1 VLYRVFVVR
10 ISRQLPITVQK
21 LQQRLYTVVKELK
34 MSLYFI
40 TGNQGKLSEAKAVIP
55 NIAGLDID
63 LPEIQ
68 GVDAHKIIEAKL
80 KAAFEHQSGEFVV
93 EDTSLY
99 YEGLNGLPGP
109 LVKWFLETVGADG
122 LYKFAKGFNAYKA
135 TAKTIV
141 GYAKDPYNI
150 QFFEG
155 NIEGQVVEPRGEQGF
170 GFDPVFQPDGYN
182 QTFAEMGQDEKNKIS
197 MRKTAFVKLKDYL
210 EQK

>member
-1 VLYRVFVVR
+1 LTSVSLAYPKTN
-10 ISRQLPITVQK
+10 L
-21 LQQRLYTVVKELK
+21 ELEPL
-34 MSLYFI
+34 MRSFCYDNPMPLFFI
-40 TGNQGKLSEAKAVIP
+40 TGNQGKLAEAKSIIP
-55 NIAGLDID
+55 NIEGLDIE

-68 GVDAHKIIEAKL
+68 GVDAHNIIEAKL
-80 KAAFEHQSGEFVV
+80 KAAFEHKSGEFVV

-109 LVKWFLETVGADG
+109 LVKWFLETVGPDG

-141 GYAKDPYNI
+141 GYAKDPNNI

-155 NIEGQVVEPRGEQGF
+155 NTEGQVVEPRGEQGF

-182 QTFAEMGQDEKNKIS
+182 QTFAEMGRDEKNKIS
-197 MRKTAFVKLKDYL
+197 MRRLAFGQLKNYL
-210 EQK
+210 EQQ

>member
-1 VLYRVFVVR
+1 
-10 ISRQLPITVQK
+10 
-21 LQQRLYTVVKELK
+21 

-40 TGNQGKLSEAKAVIP
+40 TGNKGKLAEAKAIIP
-55 NIAGLDID
+55 EIEGLDIN
-63 LPEIQ
+63 LPELQ
-68 GVDAHKIIEAKL
+68 GIDAHKIIAAKL
-80 KAAFEHQSGEFVV
+80 KAALEHQNVEFVV

-109 LVKWFLETVGADG
+109 LIKWFLETVGVEG
-122 LYKFAKGFNAYKA
+122 LFKFAQGFGVQKA

-141 GYAKDPYNI
+141 GYAKDSNDI

-155 NIEGQVVEPRGEQGF
+155 SINGQVVEPRGEQGF

-182 QTFAEMGQDEKNKIS
+182 QTFAEMGQVEKNKIS
-197 MRKTAFVKLKDYL
+197 MRKAAFMKLKEYL

>member
-1 VLYRVFVVR
+1 
-10 ISRQLPITVQK
+10 
-21 LQQRLYTVVKELK
+21 

-40 TGNQGKLSEAKAVIP
+40 TGNKGKLAEAKVIIP
-55 NIAGLDID
+55 EIEGLDID

-68 GVDAHKIIEAKL
+68 GVAAHKIIEAKL
-80 KAAFEHQSGEFVV
+80 KSAFEYQLGEFVV

-109 LVKWFLETVGADG
+109 LVKWFLETVGTEG
-122 LYKFAKGFNAYKA
+122 LYKLAKGFDTYEA

-141 GYAKDPYNI
+141 GYAKDPNSI

-155 NIEGQVVEPRGEQGF
+155 NIGGRVVEPRGEQGF
-170 GFDPVFQPDGYN
+170 GFDPVFQPEGYN

-197 MRKTAFVKLKDYL
+197 MRKAAFEKLKIYL